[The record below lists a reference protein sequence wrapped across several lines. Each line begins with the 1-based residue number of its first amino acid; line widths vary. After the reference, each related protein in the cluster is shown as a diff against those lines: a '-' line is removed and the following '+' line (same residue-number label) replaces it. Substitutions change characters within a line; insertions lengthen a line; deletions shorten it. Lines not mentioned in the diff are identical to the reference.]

1 MSLLSTMDPNLQHAF
16 ELHVAGE
23 FAQAADAYARV
34 PEDHPH
40 AAKIQY
46 LHAGATLRAHGIAR
60 ARRLFAHA
68 ATLEGRPL
76 DENAEPEDYL
86 TIGDC
91 LRTAWRLDE
100 ALPCYEMALQ
110 LDDGVIGAYVGL
122 GLIQA
127 ACNRPFEAAT
137 YFQNALRLDP
147 GCVAALINLG
157 TMWRRVGQREAA
169 LPCYRLAQKLA
180 PTLME
185 AHFFLGTLLCELREL
200 DEAVGVH
207 RQALTL
213 APDHPGIL
221 TDLGSALVLQG
232 KADEGLSLLCKAVA
246 LAPHWPVAHVNLG
259 IAFTRAHRFAE
270 ALDAFKSAQEAD
282 PNFVYARFCESNVH
296 LMQGNYERGYAMY
309 DAHRVVY
316 PHRYRERRWDGSP
329 LNGRAI
335 LLYAQHGLG
344 DTLQFVRYVSRI
356 AGMGGRVI
364 LQVQPNLVPLFSAET
379 AAASVVALNEDPG
392 PFDVQ
397 ATLLEV
403 PSILGDTIET
413 IPATVPYLRADPT
426 RVAHWR
432 AYLNHDQAFKI
443 GIAWHGNPNQKDG
456 LIRRCALR
464 DMAPIWNLPGVT
476 VYSLQVGA
484 GREELSAGDG
494 VPVIDF
500 GDIDRDGAF
509 MDTAAIMEALD
520 LVITI
525 DTSIAHLAGGLGR
538 PVWMVV
544 PYWADWRWMI
554 DRPDSP
560 WYPTMR
566 IFRQSQPGEWQP
578 VFAELAN
585 ALYERLTINRQSR
598 NSLTSFDSVL
608 IRA

>member
-1 MSLLSTMDPNLQHAF
+1 MIARDGAAQAGR
-16 ELHVAGE
+16 VAGE
-23 FAQAADAYARV
+23 HMPMHEYSNDFGKLGAACDVTAEQHASESRMLFLQATAALRVRDLAFARRMV
-34 PEDHPH
+34 
-40 AAKIQY
+40 
-46 LHAGATLRAHGIAR
+46 AGATMR
-60 ARRLFAHA
+60 
-68 ATLEGRPL
+68 EGRPL
-76 DENAEPEDYL
+76 TENAEAGEYL
-86 TIGDC
+86 ALADSLHSNG
-91 LRTAWRLDE
+91 RLSDSL
-100 ALPCYEMALQ
+100 ACYEIALQ
-110 LDDGVIGAYVGL
+110 LDDSLLAAHMGMGLAY
-122 GLIQA
+122 A
-127 ACNRPFEAAT
+127 ASNRPFEAAMC
-137 YFQNALRLDP
+137 FQKALRLDP
-147 GCVAALINLG
+147 NCIPALFNLG
-157 TMWRRVGQREAA
+157 TMWRRVGEREAA
-169 LPCYRLAQKLA
+169 LPCYRFAVKLA
-180 PTLME
+180 PDKVE
-185 AHFFLGTLLCELREL
+185 GYFFLGTLLCELREL
-200 DEAVGVH
+200 DEAVAVH

-232 KADEGLSLLCKAVA
+232 KADEGYSLLCKAVV

-259 IAFTRAHRFAE
+259 IAFTRTHRFAE

-282 PNFVYARFCESNVH
+282 ANFVYARFCESNVY
-296 LMQGNYERGYAMY
+296 LIQGDYERGYAMY
-309 DAHRVVY
+309 DAHRIVY

-329 LNGRAI
+329 LNGRTI

-344 DTLQFVRYVSRI
+344 DTLQFVRYVSRVS
-356 AGMGGRVI
+356 GMGGRVI
-364 LQVQPNLVPLFSAET
+364 LQVQPNLVPLFSREP
-379 AAASVVALNEDPG
+379 AAASVLALNEDPG

-397 ATLLEV
+397 ATLLEL
-403 PSILGDTIET
+403 PAILGDTIWT
-413 IPATVPYLRADPT
+413 IPATVPYLRADPA

-432 AYLNHDQAFKI
+432 AYLKHDQAFKI

-494 VPVIDF
+494 VPVIDL

-538 PVWMVV
+538 PVWMAV
-544 PYWADWRWMI
+544 PHWADWRWMI

-566 IFRQSQPGEWQP
+566 IFRQSQRGEWQP
-578 VFAELAN
+578 VFTELAT
-585 ALYERLTINRQSR
+585 ALYERLTIGS
-598 NSLTSFDSVL
+598 
-608 IRA
+608 